1 MNKIFMYTS
10 IIDISN
16 FQTVS
21 ILGAKLWKAAMKY
34 KNVFNFQDLFLKI
47 YIFEVATFLFA

>member
-16 FQTVS
+16 FQPVS